1 MNAHHLAYTGAY
13 KRRDGTI
20 IEGDISV
27 KIRVLEEQVRKL
39 QEQNNALTE

>member
-13 KRRDGTI
+13 KQRDGTI

-27 KIRVLEEQVRKL
+27 KIRALEDQVQKL
-39 QEQNNALTE
+39 QEKNKALME

>member
-13 KRRDGTI
+13 KQRDGTI

-27 KIRVLEEQVRKL
+27 KIRVLEDQVQKL
-39 QEQNNALTE
+39 QEKNKALTE